1 MWNTFL
7 DWFLFIVD
15 KIKNWKDVW
24 RTLFILLIVFA
35 LNIITKEYTE
45 RLVIN
50 SKTEV
55 VNEINQRHDSILN
68 HVIEK
73 SPEVDRVINSVLDN
87 LNITYGFNRASLMI
101 YHDNI
106 TMTNGMPYLRMSI
119 SHERIREIKMKVT
132 AKKTEMQNVPSSM
145 YSDLNAELLKHGQ
158 VIRTLKSLE
167 TIDKN
172 SYTRCLN
179 ENIKG
184 YIVILIRN
192 TDNSPLAAL
201 WCFSCDNEVPMESN
215 VVHDLIGQG
224 HIIRD
229 VLKY

>member
-1 MWNTFL
+1 
-7 DWFLFIVD
+7 
-15 KIKNWKDVW
+15 
-24 RTLFILLIVFA
+24 LFILLIVFA

-73 SPEVDRVINSVLDN
+73 SPEVDRVINSILDN

-192 TDNSPLAAL
+192 TNNSPLAAL
-201 WCFSCDNEVPMESN
+201 WCFSCDDEVPTSPN
-215 VVHDLIGQG
+215 VVHDLMGQG
-224 HIIRD
+224 HVIRD

>member
-1 MWNTFL
+1 M
-7 DWFLFIVD
+7 
-15 KIKNWKDVW
+15 
-24 RTLFILLIVFA
+24 FILLIVFA

-73 SPEVDRVINSVLDN
+73 SPEVDRVINSILDN

-106 TMTNGMPYLRMSI
+106 TMTNGMPYLRISI

-132 AKKTEMQNVPSSM
+132 AKKTEMQGYKQVSLSVQKMNYAVHM
-145 YSDLNAELLKHGQ
+145 YLKVGFEI
-158 VIRTLKSLE
+158 V
-167 TIDKN
+167 D
-172 SYTRCLN
+172 
-179 ENIKG
+179 ENDEE
-184 YIVILIRN
+184 YIMICKL
-192 TDNSPLAAL
+192 
-201 WCFSCDNEVPMESN
+201 
-215 VVHDLIGQG
+215 
-224 HIIRD
+224 
-229 VLKY
+229 

>member
-1 MWNTFL
+1 
-7 DWFLFIVD
+7 
-15 KIKNWKDVW
+15 
-24 RTLFILLIVFA
+24 
-35 LNIITKEYTE
+35 
-45 RLVIN
+45 
-50 SKTEV
+50 
-55 VNEINQRHDSILN
+55 
-68 HVIEK
+68 
-73 SPEVDRVINSVLDN
+73 
-87 LNITYGFNRASLMI
+87 
-101 YHDNI
+101 
-106 TMTNGMPYLRMSI
+106 
-119 SHERIREIKMKVT
+119 MKVT

-192 TDNSPLAAL
+192 TNNSPLAAL
-201 WCFSCDNEVPMESN
+201 WCFSCDDEVPTSPN
-215 VVHDLIGQG
+215 VVHDLMGQG
-224 HIIRD
+224 HVIRD